1 MWRPLVAAMAIGII
15 FGYASIARAQA
26 TTVNAQS
33 ADEYSAWSFDAA
45 IGWDNGIS
53 GHINSSA
60 IGEINN
66 QVVVI
71 TSNTYEEVYGTGLH
85 LKFGVAYMLSDEDT
99 EVTGMFTFQSLDA
112 DQVLPMGDIGTS
124 NLYGQYSDYQTF
136 GFDVGLRRYMRLNPS
151 VRAYGE
157 GTIGLGFVDKT
168 DVTLVAPGANFTGQ
182 ATDFYDQSTN
192 WALGINAGLI
202 FQGSGRMGYY
212 GQLGLRFNSGLSEVD
227 DLIGTGLEEINDKS
241 SRWTLPFVAGIR
253 VRF

>member
-1 MWRPLVAAMAIGII
+1 MRRMTWQTVVCATAVVILSGAASTAW
-15 FGYASIARAQA
+15 AQA
-26 TTVNAQS
+26 AA
-33 ADEYSAWSFDAA
+33 ADDYGPWSFDAA

-85 LKFGVAYMLSDEDT
+85 LKFGAAYMLSEDT

-157 GTIGLGFVDKT
+157 GSIGLGFVDKT
-168 DVTLVAPGANFTGQ
+168 DVTLVAPGANLTRE

-192 WALGINAGLI
+192 FALGVNAGLI

-212 GQLGLRFNSGLSEVD
+212 AQLGLRFNSGLSEVD